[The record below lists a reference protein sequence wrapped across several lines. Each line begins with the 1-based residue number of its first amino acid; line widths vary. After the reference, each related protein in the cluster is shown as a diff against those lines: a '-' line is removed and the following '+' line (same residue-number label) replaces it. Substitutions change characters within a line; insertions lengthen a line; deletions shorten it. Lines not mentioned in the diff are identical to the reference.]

1 MFFFRDHLTFVVNS
15 QIPTTTKLDS
25 VSQVVVLYNNCL
37 TKIIIGSIIYVCAKI
52 CWKTWK
58 LPPFVAHKYGEMI
71 F

>member
-1 MFFFRDHLTFVVNS
+1 MEHLQKEEFNRAELVF
-15 QIPTTTKLDS
+15 TKLDS